1 MLVQSTHYQILVL
14 TDLLHRYSARNPDQ
28 NPSQFTASRPYNSTA
43 APPMNRLARVALVAR
58 KPPTNSACQP
68 RSIRDSCPRNLEL
81 PRLFLAA
88 IIVLVASPDPTPT
101 LRRHVRI
108 MHRRL
113 AARHCVSFL
122 QFLWF
127 ASGPLNALRLFPS
140 YTGDV
145 AAAPLES
152 QLSTGEL
159 SQRGFASRVSRPEKA
174 RTSIHP
180 NASRS

>member
-1 MLVQSTHYQILVL
+1 M
-14 TDLLHRYSARNPDQ
+14 HRQ
-28 NPSQFTASRPYNSTA
+28 
-43 APPMNRLARVALVAR
+43 ARVALVAR
-58 KPPTNSACQP
+58 KPPTNSSCQP

-113 AARHCVSFL
+113 AAGRCVSFL
-122 QFLWF
+122 QFPWF
-127 ASGPLNALRLFPS
+127 ASGPLNALRPFS
-140 YTGDV
+140 SHTGDV
-145 AAAPLES
+145 AAAPLDP

-180 NASRS
+180 NASRSSPPSLKPFIVCLPPAFLTTISLARPRSRRVGTR